1 MGGLQMITTW
11 LGEVVRV
18 LAAQTPVNEM
28 NFKGAW
34 VSE

>member
-1 MGGLQMITTW
+1 MITTW
-11 LGEVVRV
+11 LGEVVHV